1 MMRVLVTGSAGFVG
15 RNLVQSLCNIRDGKD
30 MRPQYAGFLPLVV
43 DTFDVDDAP
52 EALAERAA
60 TADAVVHLAG
70 VNRPEDPAG
79 FVRGNRDLTQVL
91 VDALETSGNQCPVVL
106 ASSVQATLEGRY
118 AGSDYGR
125 SKREAENVLHEHSR
139 RTGAEA
145 LIYRLPNVYGKWC
158 RPNYNSVV
166 ATFCYNT
173 ARGLPLRVD
182 DPSTSLELI
191 YIDDLVSCILDA
203 LLGKARRTEDGFCQ
217 AGPTDHVTLGQ
228 IVDLLRSFSETQG
241 TCALMDVTPGT
252 FATKLLS
259 TYMSYLPPVDATH
272 ALRVNSDERGSFVEL
287 LRAPG
292 FGQVSVNVVKP
303 GKTKGQHWHHSKW
316 EKFCVVA
323 GEGVIAQRPVSPRE
337 GEPAETTIVNVR
349 SSEPT
354 MVDILPGYTHRIT
367 NTSATDDLVVV
378 MWANEQFDP
387 GCPDTYRLEV

>member
-15 RNLVQSLCNIRDGKD
+15 RNLVESLCNIRDGKD

-70 VNRPEDPAG
+70 VNRPEDPAD

-252 FATKLLS
+252 FPTAFS
-259 TYMSYLPPVDATH
+259 TRAWQAAQLIPV
-272 ALRVNSDERGSFVEL
+272 
-287 LRAPG
+287 
-292 FGQVSVNVVKP
+292 
-303 GKTKGQHWHHSKW
+303 
-316 EKFCVVA
+316 
-323 GEGVIAQRPVSPRE
+323 
-337 GEPAETTIVNVR
+337 TI
-349 SSEPT
+349 
-354 MVDILPGYTHRIT
+354 Y
-367 NTSATDDLVVV
+367 
-378 MWANEQFDP
+378 
-387 GCPDTYRLEV
+387 